1 MFQKLCN
8 QPSDISEH
16 LPTLRDLAKECS
28 HITEMGVRSCVS
40 PLAFIEGM
48 DGGKLIGIDIKHPSF
63 YVPQGGDV
71 SFEKAGQACKEKG
84 IDFEFIEADTLD
96 IEIEETDLLFIDT
109 LHIGKQLKQELKLH
123 AGKARKYIVLHDTF
137 SCSDELLPV
146 IEEFLKQG
154 RWKIKADYKNN
165 NGMMILEL

>member
-1 MFQKLCN
+1 MKTNEFRLHNLITCCN
-8 QPSDISEH
+8 NDILQIIS
-16 LPTLRDLAKECS
+16 
-28 HITEMGVRSCVS
+28 ITN
-40 PLAFIEGM
+40 
-48 DGGKLIGIDIKHPSF
+48 
-63 YVPQGGDV
+63 
-71 SFEKAGQACKEKG
+71 
-84 IDFEFIEADTLD
+84 IDFEFIEADTLK

-109 LHIGKQLKQELKLH
+109 LHTEKQLKQELKLH

-165 NGMMILEL
+165 NGMMILEKC